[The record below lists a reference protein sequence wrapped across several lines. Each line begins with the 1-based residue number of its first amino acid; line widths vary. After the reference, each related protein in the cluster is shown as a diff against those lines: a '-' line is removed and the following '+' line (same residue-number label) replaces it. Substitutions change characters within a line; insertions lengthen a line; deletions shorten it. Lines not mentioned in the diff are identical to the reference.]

1 MNKFNF
7 TLKATFLSVLF
18 WLIESLIHNLF
29 FLEDNFEIFPTD
41 SNELWMRVVI
51 VILVISFGIY
61 ADFQTKMLL
70 KKEEEKR
77 LIFKATIYS
86 SQHITN
92 NLLNQMQFFRM
103 KADENNAFSSEVIKL
118 YDQSLLEGQELM
130 KLLSNVDDLTEE
142 NIRMSVSPKEPDTSP
157 DLSV

>member
-29 FLEDNFEIFPTD
+29 FLEDNFEIFPTA

-92 NLLNQMQFFRM
+92 NLLNQMQYFRM

-142 NIRMSVSPKEPDTSP
+142 NIRLSVSPKEPDTSL

>member
-92 NLLNQMQFFRM
+92 NLLNQMQYFRM

-142 NIRMSVSPKEPDTSP
+142 NIRLSVSPKEPDTSL

>member
-1 MNKFNF
+1 MTKFNF

>member
-142 NIRMSVSPKEPDTSP
+142 NIRLSVSPKEPDTSP

>member
-1 MNKFNF
+1 MNKVNF
-7 TLKATFLSVLF
+7 TLKATLLSALF
-18 WLIESLIHNLF
+18 WLIESLIHILF
-29 FLEDNFEIFPTD
+29 FSEGNFEIIPTED
-41 SNELWMRVVI
+41 NELWMRVMI

-86 SQHITN
+86 SQHIIN
-92 NLLNQMQFFRM
+92 NLLNQMQYFRM
-103 KADENNAFSSEVIKL
+103 KADENNAFSSETIKL
-118 YDQSLLEGQELM
+118 YDQSLQEGQELM

-142 NIRMSVSPKEPDTSP
+142 NIRMSVSPKKPETSP
-157 DLSV
+157 DLSA

>member
-142 NIRMSVSPKEPDTSP
+142 NIRMSVSPKEPDTSL